1 MWHIVYMIK
10 NKTIEFQ
17 NATMLVV
24 AKFQDDSSVVKSER
38 LRFTADLNQ
47 KLDHDFLMSHADKV
61 FKWWEILDVELIN
74 SFVDSTEII

>member
-1 MWHIVYMIK
+1 MIK
-10 NKTIEFQ
+10 NNRIEFQ

-24 AKFQDDSSVVKSER
+24 AKFQDDPSVVKSER

-61 FKWWEILDVELIN
+61 FKWWDILDVELIN

>member
-1 MWHIVYMIK
+1 MNKIIK
-10 NKTIEFQ
+10 FQ

-24 AKFQDDSSVVKSER
+24 AKFQDDPSVVKSER

-61 FKWWEILDVELIN
+61 FKWWDILDVELIN

>member
-1 MWHIVYMIK
+1 MIK

-47 KLDHDFLMSHADKV
+47 ELDHDFLMSHADKV
-61 FKWWEILDVELIN
+61 FKWWDILDVELIN